1 MSIVIN
7 TLAKK
12 GKIVSRKLFKISGK
26 FKGEGEGE
34 YSSRL
39 CDFEGNFILQEDGT
53 IKGYMD
59 EKYDS
64 PYDPLRFIYGVMDG
78 EKLAFLKL
86 SNEKG
91 LAPLVYCFTDVNS
104 EGKWGAILLD
114 YKTMCYTSRWVNCAT
129 VEVCEIAWDDSK
141 EDAILEQYNKM
152 GDGPYGFN
160 TDLDVWIE
168 PLRKLL
174 DIS

>member
-26 FKGEGEGE
+26 FKEQGEGE
-34 YSSRL
+34 YSSRP
-39 CDFEGNFILQEDGT
+39 CDFKGYFILQEDGT
-53 IKGYMD
+53 INGYMD
-59 EKYDS
+59 EKYDT

-141 EDAILEQYNKM
+141 ENAILELFAKM

-168 PLRKLL
+168 PLRELL
-174 DIS
+174 GIS

>member
-1 MSIVIN
+1 MQDI
-7 TLAKK
+7 K
-12 GKIVSRKLFKISGK
+12 SRKLFKIREK
-26 FKGEGEGE
+26 FKEPGGEE
-34 YSSRL
+34 YSSRP
-39 CDFEGNFILQEDGT
+39 CDFEGGFILQEDGT

-78 EKLAFLKL
+78 EKLTFLKL
-86 SNEKG
+86 SDEKR
-91 LAPLVYCFTDVNS
+91 LDPLVYCFTDVNS
-104 EGKWGAILLD
+104 EGKWGEIIFD
-114 YKTMCYTSRWVNCAT
+114 YITMRYIRRWVNRAT
-129 VEVCEIAWDDSK
+129 VKICEIAWNDSK
-141 EDAILEQYNKM
+141 EDAILEQYDKM

>member
-1 MSIVIN
+1 M
-7 TLAKK
+7 
-12 GKIVSRKLFKISGK
+12 SRKLFEISGK
-26 FKGEGEGE
+26 FKEQGEGE
-34 YSSRL
+34 YSSRP
-39 CDFEGNFILQEDGT
+39 CDFEGYFILQEDGT
-53 IKGYMD
+53 INGYMD

-86 SNEKG
+86 SNEKW

-104 EGKWGAILLD
+104 EGKWGAILHD
-114 YKTMCYTSRWVNCAT
+114 YRTMCFTSQWVNCAT

-141 EDAILEQYNKM
+141 EDEILELYAKM
-152 GDGPYGFN
+152 GDGPYYGFN

-168 PLRKLL
+168 QLRELL
-174 DIS
+174 GIS

>member
-26 FKGEGEGE
+26 FKEQGEGE
-34 YSSRL
+34 YSSRP
-39 CDFEGNFILQEDGT
+39 CDFEGHFILQEDGT

-59 EKYDS
+59 EKYAT

-86 SNEKG
+86 SNKKE
-91 LAPLVYCFTDVNS
+91 LVPLVYCFTDVNS
-104 EGKWGAILLD
+104 EGKWGAILPD
-114 YKTMCYTSRWVNCAT
+114 YRKMCYITRWVNCAT
-129 VEVCEIAWDDSK
+129 VEVCEIARDDS
-141 EDAILEQYNKM
+141 EDDTIFELYAKM

-168 PLRKLL
+168 PLREFLG
-174 DIS
+174 IS